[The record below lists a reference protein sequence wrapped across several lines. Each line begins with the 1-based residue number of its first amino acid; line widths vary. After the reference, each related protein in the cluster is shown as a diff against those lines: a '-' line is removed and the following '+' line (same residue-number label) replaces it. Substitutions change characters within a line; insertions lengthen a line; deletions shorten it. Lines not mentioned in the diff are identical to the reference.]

1 MAVEIYAGNK
11 YRTMFDTVRAR
22 FRERKFYIQLVV
34 SMLFLAMLPI
44 FVISAFL
51 FINTQRAFE
60 RQIMDANLRYL
71 RQTENA
77 FYIVKNQI
85 DSSFL
90 QLILDNIVAD
100 YESYPDGK
108 RLEAEAE
115 LGNLENS
122 EEISLYFRAKDRV
135 FNKLSGLRL
144 SNRFIQSVY
153 YYDGD
158 KQTVLTDSW
167 EEYGIDEYFDTSW
180 VEFLQDDSRSGLTW
194 NSRVAGFRYGPDRNV
209 ISVLLPSFKENNA
222 FIVNLDADRLYRHIV
237 QRTSTSSLTS
247 IFLFDRNGD
256 PVLYDE
262 QLFSRREL
270 SSLIESE
277 DFVIHD
283 NSGSRSI
290 LRGGSLLTF
299 VSSPQLEWTFV
310 SRTDLDSLYQHVHSL
325 RRVFLVATSI
335 ILILAITIGFF
346 ATRRLYN
353 PISRLVYLV
362 GDLRKDRSPATVPQ
376 PSLPPSYGE
385 LDYIIGCIKESE
397 QARRRLRTSLSESM
411 PAYREKL
418 VRSLIKPNSFN
429 PDQLHSRLEFASIEL
444 SPENVAAMVVAVS
457 GREKD
462 NEKPEEDSLKRL
474 WIADVIRSSIRS
486 VTTGDVAETDDSWFV
501 VIVNSQGS
509 MLDMLFH
516 CAEIIQSSITRRV
529 EADCTIGIGSI
540 QSDIGDLYM
549 SYQEAVEA
557 LKHGMLA
564 GVGEIVHIQ
573 DIRIGKVWPSEQFD
587 DLINTMKDFIKT
599 GDSEAARKVVEDI
612 YSKLITQNREVP
624 YREVQKVL
632 TKVLIAITDSIDDVG
647 GEWRQISPENDAPF
661 ATLSRISDGR
671 EVIHWFFELVDRASE
686 YIMQARDNR
695 SWCYADKVQE
705 LIANDC
711 GRKVNLHWVAAQLNL
726 NPSYLGRIFKEQIGI
741 NFIDY
746 LTRVRINRSKELL
759 RETDLTVEDV
769 GKAVGY
775 SNSYY
780 FIKLFKE
787 HTGTTPGKFKKT
799 AMTVTAGQTSQDA
812 VDS

>member
-1 MAVEIYAGNK
+1 MAVEIYAGKK
-11 YRTMFDTVRAR
+11 YRNMVDTVRNR
-22 FRERKFYIQLVV
+22 LRERKFYVQLVA

-44 FVISAFL
+44 FIISAFL

-100 YESYPDGK
+100 YENYPHGK

-115 LGNLENS
+115 SGNLENS

-158 KQTVLTDSW
+158 KESVLTDSW
-167 EEYGIDEYFDTSW
+167 EEYGISEYFDTSW
-180 VEFLQDDSRSGLTW
+180 MDFLQDDSRSGLSW
-194 NSRVAGFRYGPDRNV
+194 KARIAGFKYGPDRNI
-209 ISVLLPSFKENNA
+209 ISVLLPSFKDNNV

-247 IFLFDRNGD
+247 IFLFDRDGN

-262 QLFSRREL
+262 QLFGRREL
-270 SSLIESE
+270 SFLMESE
-277 DFVIHD
+277 ESIINE

-290 LRGGSLLTF
+290 LREGSLLTF

-325 RRVFLVATSI
+325 RRVFLFATGI
-335 ILILAITIGFF
+335 ILVFAISVGFF

-362 GDLRKDRSPATVPQ
+362 GDLRKERGSAASQPAL
-376 PSLPPSYGE
+376 PSRYGE
-385 LDYIIGCIKESE
+385 LDYVIGCIKESE

-418 VRSLIKPNSFN
+418 VRSLIKPNSI
-429 PDQLHSRLEFASIEL
+429 PPEQLNSRLDFASIKID
-444 SPENVAAMVVAVS
+444 PENIAAMVVAVA
-457 GREKD
+457 RRDRD
-462 NEKPEEDSLKRL
+462 NEEPEEDSLKRL
-474 WIADVIRSSIRS
+474 WIADVIRSSVRS
-486 VTTGDVAETDDSWFV
+486 VSTGDVAETDDNWFV
-501 VIVNSQGS
+501 VIVNSEGA

-516 CAEIIQSSITRRV
+516 CAEMIQNAITRRV
-529 EADCTIGIGSI
+529 EADCTIGIGSVQDNI
-540 QSDIGDLYM
+540 RDLHL

-587 DLINTMKDFIKT
+587 DLISTMKDFIKT
-599 GDSEAARKVVEDI
+599 GDAEAARKVVEDI
-612 YSKLITQNREVP
+612 YSKMISQNREVP

-632 TKVLIAITDSIDDVG
+632 TKILIAITDSIDDVG
-647 GEWRQISPENDAPF
+647 GEWRQISPDNDAPF
-661 ATLSRISDGR
+661 IHLSRISDGR
-671 EVIHWFFELVDRASE
+671 EVIQWFSELVNRASD
-686 YIMQARDNR
+686 YILQARENR

-705 LIANDC
+705 LISRDC

-726 NPSYLGRIFKEQIGI
+726 NPSYLGRIFKEQFGV
-741 NFIDY
+741 NFVDY

-759 RETDLTVEDV
+759 KETDLTVEDV

-787 HTGTTPGKFKKT
+787 HTGTTPGKFKK
-799 AMTVTAGQTSQDA
+799 AVLTVAGKELSQSSA
-812 VDS
+812 GV